1 MVELKTW
8 KKNIDVS
15 VSSFHDHTKRSDD
28 QWMEI
33 ENYLNLL
40 RSEIQEL
47 KPKEDDEEIGYKIFK
62 TGQDIKRKMK
72 IKQRRFAMS

>member
-40 RSEIQEL
+40 RSEI
-47 KPKEDDEEIGYKIFK
+47 
-62 TGQDIKRKMK
+62 
-72 IKQRRFAMS
+72 